1 MQAALLVGVKR
12 PLLVEEVELDPPK
25 AGEVHVRMAA
35 SGVCHSCLHS
45 MDGTG
50 GDSPFPMVLG
60 DEGAGVI
67 ERVGEGVTHLRKG
80 DHVVISWATHCGV
93 CEPCLTGTPAVC
105 ASQPPF
111 GFLRD
116 GTVRMHRASSG
127 EDVHHFGTAA
137 TYATEIVVPA
147 DCAVKIRE
155 DMPLDVAALIGCAVT
170 TGVGAVTNTA
180 GVRPGTSVA
189 VFGCGGIGLS
199 AVMGAVLAGAN
210 PIIAVDIKPE
220 KLEVAKALGATHGV
234 LANDPDAVGT
244 IRELS
249 KGGVNTAILGVGIES
264 VIQQAWASLAPRGTA
279 VMIPFMGLGVNLTID
294 PIRLIRWEQRLV
306 GSRYGSSL
314 PATEFPRLADLWA
327 AGRLPI
333 EKLITKRYPLS
344 EINEAHRALAA
355 GENARGVIVY

>member
-1 MQAALLVGVKR
+1 MQAALLVGVKQ
-12 PLLVEEVELDPPK
+12 PLLIEEVELDPPK
-25 AGEVHVRMAA
+25 AGEVSVKIHA

-60 DEGAGVI
+60 DEGAGVVT
-67 ERVGEGVTHLRKG
+67 RVGEGVKHLRPG

-93 CEPCLTGTPAVC
+93 CEPCLTGTPAIC

-116 GTVRMHRASSG
+116 GTVRMHRANG

-137 TYATEIVVPA
+137 TYASEIVVPA
-147 DCAVKIRE
+147 DCAVKVRDDI
-155 DMPLDVAALIGCAVT
+155 PLDVAALIGCAVT

-180 GVRPGTSVA
+180 AVRPGTSVA

-199 AVMGAVLAGAN
+199 AIMGAVLAGAN

-220 KLEVAKALGATHGV
+220 KLELAKSLGATHGV
-234 LANDPDAVGT
+234 LANDPDAVST
-244 IRELS
+244 IREIS
-249 KGGVNTAILGVGIES
+249 KGGVKTAILGVGIES
-264 VIQQAWASLAPRGTA
+264 VIQQAWRSLAPRGTA
-279 VMIPFMGLGVNLTID
+279 VMIPFMGLGVTLTID
-294 PIRLIRWEQRLV
+294 PVLLIRFEQRLV
-306 GSRYGSSL
+306 GSRYGSAL
-314 PATEFPRLADLWA
+314 PTHEFPRLADLYA

-333 EKLITKRYPLS
+333 DKLITQRYPLS

-355 GENARGVIVY
+355 GENARGVIVFD